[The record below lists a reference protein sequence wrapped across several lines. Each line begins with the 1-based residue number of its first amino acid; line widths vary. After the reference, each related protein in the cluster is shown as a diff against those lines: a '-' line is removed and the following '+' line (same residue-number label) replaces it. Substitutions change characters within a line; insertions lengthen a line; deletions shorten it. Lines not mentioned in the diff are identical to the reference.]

1 MKEAVL
7 LLGSNL
13 GPRSRKLDDACNL
26 IDKHAGKITK
36 HSSVY
41 ESEPWGFQDENK
53 FLNQVV
59 FIETQ
64 MEPVALLRTLQNLED
79 ELGKVRTSQEES
91 YSSRIIDID
100 ILFYHNEIIETRE
113 LTIPHQLLH
122 RRKFTLLPLSE
133 IAGDLV
139 HPVFNKTIR
148 QLLAECPDDS
158 KVYKTKTCFHQ

>member
-13 GPRSRKLDDACNL
+13 GPRYKKLEDACDL
-26 IDKHAGKITK
+26 IGKHAGKITK

-59 FIETQ
+59 FIETSL
-64 MEPVALLRTLQNLED
+64 EPGALLRTLQDLED
-79 ELGKVRTSQEES
+79 KLGKKRTSQEES
-91 YSSRIIDID
+91 YSSRTIDID
-100 ILFYHNEIIETRE
+100 ILFYHNEIIETGE
-113 LTIPHQLLH
+113 LSIPHKLLH

-133 IAGDLV
+133 IAGNLI
-139 HPVFNKTIR
+139 HPVFNKTIL